1 MSRPNNVIGQLQ
13 PTATSD
19 TLIDRTIDF
28 VSDALIP
35 WSQDTERQKGQ
46 AEHQLNEDTLNTQ
59 FFHFIQGYAKQVGFD
74 MVTFGRE
81 MPQKGQRKADFSIS
95 PYLPTTIH
103 GTRYNCYEPF
113 LVIEGKRLTSKLPK
127 NRKREYLTGEG
138 KKTSGGIQR
147 FKLGEHGANHEVAV
161 IVGYVQSNLPLSWLG
176 IINDWVEELAKQRKQ
191 EWQANEQL
199 TLEVNC
205 NNQLIK
211 AISKH
216 PRSCK
221 ITNSDIKLHHFWI
234 LCS

>member
-1 MSRPNNVIGQLQ
+1 MSRPSNVIGQLQ
-13 PTATSD
+13 STATSD
-19 TLIDRTIDF
+19 TLIDRTINF

-81 MPQKGQRKADFSIS
+81 MPQKGQRKTDFSIS

-127 NRKREYLTGEG
+127 KRKREYVTGENG
-138 KKTSGGIQR
+138 QTSGGIQR

-161 IVGYVQSNLPLSWLG
+161 MVGYVQNDEPLNWLN
-176 IINDWVEELAKQRKQ
+176 IINGWIKEFIEQYPK
-191 EWQANEQL
+191 EWQINEQL
-199 TLEVNC
+199 TLENNC
-205 NNQLIK
+205 NSQLIR
-211 AISKH
+211 ATSNH

-221 ITNSDIKLHHFWI
+221 SSNIKLHHFWI